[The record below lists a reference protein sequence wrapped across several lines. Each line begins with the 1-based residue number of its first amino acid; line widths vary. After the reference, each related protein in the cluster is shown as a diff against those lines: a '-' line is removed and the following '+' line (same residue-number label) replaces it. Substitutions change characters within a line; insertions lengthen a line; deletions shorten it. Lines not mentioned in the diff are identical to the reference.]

1 MKLHLFCILFF
12 AVVLAGCIKSIA
24 DEPGFFDPTYHLR
37 GTGKSAKELLT
48 DSVFKALK
56 IEVQYVK
63 GTEPAEETLL
73 NLKKFL
79 STHLNKPKGIHIVT
93 TEIPSPEDTVF
104 NLLRVMQLEDKQRT
118 EFTRNDTLAVYVLF
132 ANGYYFNQQLLGH
145 AYRNTSVV
153 VFESHILENATRL
166 KKHSRVYLE
175 SRVLLHEFGHLMGLV
190 NTGAPVQSDH
200 HDEEHGKHCTNKR
213 CLMYHLAD
221 SEEYPLV
228 LIKPQPPGFDKACL
242 EDLKAIGGK
251 LSFEKL
257 KARRGSGS
265 KSSKKAYATEKLLL
279 IGP

>member
-1 MKLHLFCILFF
+1 MKLHLFCILLF
-12 AVVLAGCIKSIA
+12 AIVLAGCARSVA
-24 DEPGFFDPTYHLR
+24 DEPGFFDPKYHLR
-37 GTGKSAKELLT
+37 GTGQSAKELLT
-48 DSVFKALK
+48 DSVFTALK

-63 GTEPAEETLL
+63 GREPDEETLL

-79 STHLNKPKGIHIVT
+79 STHLHKPKGIHIIT
-93 TEIPSPEDTVF
+93 TEISSPEDTVY

-118 EFTRNDTLAVYVLF
+118 AFTRNDTLAVYVLF
-132 ANGYYFNQQLLGH
+132 ANGYYFNHQLLGY

-153 VFESHILENATRL
+153 VFESQILDNAARL
-166 KKHSRVYLE
+166 KKHKRVYLE

-190 NTGAPVQSDH
+190 NTGAPVQTDH

-228 LIKPQPPGFDKACL
+228 LVKPQPPGFDKACL
-242 EDLKAIGGK
+242 EDLKVIGGK
-251 LSFEKL
+251 QGVKKIESRGESGNKKVLKTYTTGRLLS
-257 KARRGSGS
+257 
-265 KSSKKAYATEKLLL
+265 